1 MITLGALQSQ
11 YDAMLDDD
19 LDYDEVRVELI
30 VENYKKEWSAADL
43 LEILSGEILDGAEE
57 ALEREA
63 IKQNKRE
70 IAEAQAEYEYNLRT
84 WNDQENNT

>member
-11 YDAMLDDD
+11 YDAMLDDGM
-19 LDYDEVRVELI
+19 DYDDERVEQI
-30 VENYKKEWSAADL
+30 VDDYLKEWSAADL
-43 LEILSGEILDGAEE
+43 LEILSGKVLEGVNE

-63 IKQNKRE
+63 IKQCKQE

-84 WNDQENNT
+84 WND

>member
-11 YDAMLDDD
+11 YDNMLPCEA
-19 LDYDEVRVELI
+19 DYDDARVEQIIDDYLR
-30 VENYKKEWSAADL
+30 EWSAADL
-43 LEILSGEILDGAEE
+43 LEILSGNILEGVEE

-84 WNDQENNT
+84 WND

>member
-11 YDAMLDDD
+11 YDNMLDDD
-19 LDYDEVRVELI
+19 MDYDDARVEQI
-30 VENYKKEWSAADL
+30 VEDYLKEWSAADL
-43 LEILSGEILDGAEE
+43 LEILSGNILEGVNE

-63 IKQNKRE
+63 IKQCKQE

-84 WNDQENNT
+84 WDE

>member
-19 LDYDEVRVELI
+19 MDYDDERVEHIIDDYL
-30 VENYKKEWSAADL
+30 KEWSAADL
-43 LEILSGEILDGAEE
+43 LEILSGDILRGAEE

-63 IKQNKRE
+63 IKQCKQE

-84 WNDQENNT
+84 WND

>member
-11 YDAMLDDD
+11 HDAMLDDD
-19 LDYDEVRVELI
+19 MDYDDERVEQI
-30 VENYKKEWSAADL
+30 VEDYLKEWSAADL
-43 LEILSGEILDGAEE
+43 LEILSGKVLEGVNE

-63 IKQNKRE
+63 IKQCKQE

-84 WNDQENNT
+84 WND

>member
-11 YDAMLDDD
+11 YDNMLPCEA
-19 LDYDEVRVELI
+19 DYDDERVEQI

-70 IAEAQAEYEYNLRT
+70 IAEAQAEYKYNLRT
-84 WNDQENNT
+84 WND

>member
-11 YDAMLDDD
+11 YDAMLPYED
-19 LDYDEVRVELI
+19 DYDDARVEQI
-30 VENYKKEWSAADL
+30 VDDYLKEWSAADL
-43 LEILSGEILDGAEE
+43 LEILSGNILEGVNE

-63 IKQNKRE
+63 IKQNKQE

-84 WNDQENNT
+84 WDE

>member
-11 YDAMLDDD
+11 YDAMLPYED
-19 LDYDEVRVELI
+19 DYDDERVEQI
-30 VENYKKEWSAADL
+30 VDNYLKEWSAADL
-43 LEILSGEILDGAEE
+43 LEILSGKILDGVNE

-63 IKQNKRE
+63 IKQNKQE

-84 WNDQENNT
+84 WDE

>member
-11 YDAMLDDD
+11 YDNMLPYEE
-19 LDYDEVRVELI
+19 DYDDARVEQI
-30 VENYKKEWSAADL
+30 VDDYLREWSAADL
-43 LEILSGEILDGAEE
+43 LEILSGNILMGVEE

-63 IKQNKRE
+63 IKQNKQE

-84 WNDQENNT
+84 WND

>member
-1 MITLGALQSQ
+1 MATFNGLQRQ

-19 LDYDEVRVELI
+19 LDYDDERVEQIIEDYL
-30 VENYKKEWSAADL
+30 KEWSAADL
-43 LEILSGEILDGAEE
+43 LEILSGSILEGVNE

-63 IKQNKRE
+63 IKQCKRE

-84 WNDQENNT
+84 WND

>member
-1 MITLGALQSQ
+1 MATLNSLQNQ
-11 YDAMLDDD
+11 HDAMLDDD
-19 LDYDEVRVELI
+19 MDYDEVRVELI

-84 WNDQENNT
+84 WND

>member
-11 YDAMLDDD
+11 YDNMLPCEA
-19 LDYDEVRVELI
+19 DYDDERVEQI
-30 VENYKKEWSAADL
+30 VEDYLKEWSAADL

-84 WNDQENNT
+84 WND

>member
-19 LDYDEVRVELI
+19 MDYDDERVEQI
-30 VENYKKEWSAADL
+30 VDDYLREWSAADL
-43 LEILSGEILDGAEE
+43 LEILSGNILRGAEE

-63 IKQNKRE
+63 IKQCKQE

-84 WNDQENNT
+84 WND